1 MTEVIERDATVAP
14 VKRDM
19 PAPTKPPKLLDQVR
33 ERICVLHYSRST
45 EKTYLHWIKFY
56 IHFHGLRH
64 PRDMGAAEVESF
76 LSHLATVRDV
86 AAGTQNQ
93 AMHAI
98 LFLYKQVLGTELP
111 WLDSITKAKPSKR
124 LPVVLTQGEAQR
136 LLAATRG
143 TSGLVVRLLY
153 GTGMRLMEG
162 PRLRVQDI
170 DSSRMLIWIRNGK
183 GGKDRYV
190 PLPQRLLVLLRDYW
204 NIHKPSSYFFFRKDK
219 NTAISD
225 TSLQHTFKVALRQS
239 GITKAASI
247 HTLRHSYATHL
258 LEQGVDL
265 RVIQELLGHK
275 SPQTTAVYTHLTDK
289 SLQKLTETLNQ
300 LLADF

>member
-1 MTEVIERDATVAP
+1 MSQLRKQMMEDMQLHGYAAKTQEAYAGAARSLARYFHRSPAEITEEEVRAYFLWLVKERGVARSTLTTHLSGIKFLFEITL
-14 VKRDM
+14 KREWFIFNLVR
-19 PAPTKPPKLLDQVR
+19 PPKRQKLPVILSCEETRHLLSCVR
-33 ERICVLHYSRST
+33 LPKSRMALT
-45 EKTYLHWIKFY
+45 VIYAC
-56 IHFHGLRH
+56 GLRLN
-64 PRDMGAAEVESF
+64 E
-76 LSHLATVRDV
+76 
-86 AAGTQNQ
+86 
-93 AMHAI
+93 
-98 LFLYKQVLGTELP
+98 
-111 WLDSITKAKPSKR
+111 
-124 LPVVLTQGEAQR
+124 
-136 LLAATRG
+136 
-143 TSGLVVRLLY
+143 GLH
-153 GTGMRLMEG
+153 
-162 PRLRVQDI
+162 LRVQDI

-275 SPQTTAVYTHLTDK
+275 SPQTTAIYTHLTDK
-289 SLQKLTETLNQ
+289 SLQKLSETLDQ